1 MPIALITGAGCRIG
15 KYLAQGLLAKG
26 YQVFLHAHN
35 SYNDLLTWSSHHELS
50 SHIISSIKADL
61 SHEDGV
67 AYLVNNIKATSLSLD
82 LIVHNASLYYPASFA
97 DINRHQLTEILSL
110 NVMAPYFITQG
121 LLGLMTKSSSIINIV
136 DAMWFRARKHY
147 THYSISKAALAM
159 LTRSL
164 AIELAPHIRVNAIS
178 PGAIIFSKYET
189 KKSIAKLTKRIP
201 QQRHG
206 HPNDIL
212 EAILYLSKA
221 SYVTGQILSVDGGRE
236 SMY

>member
-1 MPIALITGAGCRIG
+1 MAIALITGSGCRIG
-15 KYLAQGLLAKG
+15 KYLAQGLLLKG

-35 SYNDLLTWSSHHELS
+35 SYDDLLSWISTHELA
-50 SHIISSIKADL
+50 HNIISTIKSDL

-67 AYLVNNIKATSLSLD
+67 AYLVDNIKETSLSLD
-82 LIVHNASLYYPASFA
+82 LIVHNASLYYPTSFA
-97 DINRHQLTEILSL
+97 EINRLQLTEILSL

-121 LLGLMTKSSSIINIV
+121 LLGLMNKSSSIINIV

-147 THYSISKAALAM
+147 AHYSISKAALAM

-164 AIELAPHIRVNAIS
+164 AIELAPDIRVNGVS
-178 PGAIIFSKYET
+178 PGAILFSKYET
-189 KKSIAKLTKRIP
+189 KESIAELTKRIP
-201 QQRHG
+201 TQRHG

-212 EAILYLSKA
+212 EAILYLTKA

-236 SMY
+236 IMY